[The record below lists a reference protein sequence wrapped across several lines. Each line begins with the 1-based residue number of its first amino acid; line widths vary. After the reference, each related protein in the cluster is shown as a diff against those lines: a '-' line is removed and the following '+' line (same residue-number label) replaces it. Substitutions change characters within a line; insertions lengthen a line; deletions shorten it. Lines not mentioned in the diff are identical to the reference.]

1 MDVFSV
7 GGIKNESIRTAF
19 FIKMIHHLGNEI
31 FDSILLKTVIKLTVF
46 IIRKCKITVT
56 FFLNLLQK
64 NQMKLIHFYQL
75 WRKLLNFILKSDIL
89 TVIQSIYFQAIC
101 GFNFYSIKNIESHD
115 YCITLRLRMSNV

>member
-64 NQMKLIHFYQL
+64 NQMKLIHFYRL
-75 WRKLLNFILKSDIL
+75 WQKLLNFILKSDIL
-89 TVIQSIYFQAIC
+89 TVIQSIYFQS
-101 GFNFYSIKNIESHD
+101 YLWIEFLQ
-115 YCITLRLRMSNV
+115 YKKY

>member
-7 GGIKNESIRTAF
+7 GGIKNEFIRTAF

-64 NQMKLIHFYQL
+64 NQMKLIHFYRL

-89 TVIQSIYFQAIC
+89 TGIQSIYFQ
-101 GFNFYSIKNIESHD
+101 SHLW
-115 YCITLRLRMSNV
+115 I